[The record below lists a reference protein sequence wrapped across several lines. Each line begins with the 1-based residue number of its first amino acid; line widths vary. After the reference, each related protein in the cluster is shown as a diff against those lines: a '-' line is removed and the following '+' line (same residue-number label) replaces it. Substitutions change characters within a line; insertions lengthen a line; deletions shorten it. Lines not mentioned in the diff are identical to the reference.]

1 MANNSSGPALI
12 IAALIMGMSMLG
24 AALMLQSSMDK
35 NSLVVA
41 ETLSSIAKSAADLA
55 KVGPPAAAPK
65 APTRAARGNR
75 PDPNRVYAVAVG
87 DAPTRGPKNAA
98 VKLVEWSDF
107 Q

>member
-1 MANNSSGPALI
+1 MI

-24 AALMLQSSMDK
+24 AAFMMQSSMDK

-41 ETLSSIAKSAADLA
+41 ETLSSIAKSASELA
-55 KVGPPAAAPK
+55 KLGPAAAP
-65 APTRAARGNR
+65 APRAARAGR
-75 PDPNRVYAVAVG
+75 PDPNRVYAIAVG
-87 DAPTRGPKNAA
+87 EAPTRGPKSAA